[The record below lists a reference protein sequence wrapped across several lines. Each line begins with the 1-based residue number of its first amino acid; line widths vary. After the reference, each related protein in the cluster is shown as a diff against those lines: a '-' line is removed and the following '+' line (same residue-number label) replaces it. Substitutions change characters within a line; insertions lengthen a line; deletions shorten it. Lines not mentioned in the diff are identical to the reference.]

1 MQEFK
6 VTKVEHDDAIV
17 YRMSGVLGDAHQ
29 PHDFH
34 ETFLAHLPSL
44 PTRIVFNLEA
54 IENLYSAGIGIVA
67 NCFTEAKSAGK
78 SLVLCCVPARIT
90 KILTLTGVMPL
101 LHAEETEAEA
111 LAAPT
116 SE

>member
-1 MQEFK
+1 MHEFK
-6 VTKVEHDDAIV
+6 VDRVEVDGAVV

-34 ETFLAHLPSL
+34 EEFLAQLPEL
-44 PTRIVFNLEA
+44 PTRVVFNLEGV
-54 IENLYSAGIGIVA
+54 ENLYSAGIGIIA

-78 SLVLCCVPARIT
+78 SMVLCCVPGHIQ
-90 KILTLTGVMPL
+90 KILTLTGVMPIL
-101 LHAEETEAEA
+101 RSTDTEAEA

-116 SE
+116 S